1 MLDLPISIHDLICIN
16 EFVNVKLTTNLLL
29 LVRNVLCLMYK
40 TNIREFPAKEM
51 KDRNTTIIPIKV
63 PTLGSKGPNFNT
75 SGGVYSIMEG
85 LNFRRNSRVTL
96 VVFDILQGTKEQ

>member
-1 MLDLPISIHDLICIN
+1 
-16 EFVNVKLTTNLLL
+16 
-29 LVRNVLCLMYK
+29 
-40 TNIREFPAKEM
+40 M

-63 PTLGSKGPNFNT
+63 PTLGSIGPKVNT
-75 SGGVYSIMEG
+75 SRGVYSIMEG

>member
-1 MLDLPISIHDLICIN
+1 MFDLPISIHDLICIN

-29 LVRNVLCLMYK
+29 LVRNVLCLIYK
-40 TNIREFPAKEM
+40 TNIREFPAREM

-63 PTLGSKGPNFNT
+63 PTLGSIGPKVNT
-75 SGGVYSIMEG
+75 SRGVYSIMEG